1 MSIDHLVKAL
11 EKVFDKDVVLDAVDE
26 QASNALLAQA
36 SIWEI
41 AGNDPA
47 MGGSA
52 QTQAMAAQMS
62 IVAATLREAANARL
76 EGIRRRAAKGG
87 A

>member
-11 EKVFDKDVVLDAVDE
+11 AMVYDKDVVLDAVDE
-26 QASNALLAQA
+26 QSANALLGQA
-36 SIWEI
+36 STWEI

-52 QTQAMAAQMS
+52 QTQAMAAQMN
-62 IVAATLREAANARL
+62 IVAASLREAANARL
-76 EGIRRRAAKGG
+76 ECIRRRAAKGG